1 MSESS
6 EEDTG
11 YKPGEKV
18 DIKTLVNQD
27 NEDESLRKY
36 KESLLGNVND
46 IYAPK
51 DDPRR
56 VVIIELKI
64 IFQDRPNGDVVYN
77 LEDKNGLEKLKNDP
91 FTIKE
96 GAGYRI
102 QVKFRVQHEI
112 VSGLKY
118 ENKVYKG
125 IIRAAVERE
134 MLGSFGPQKEPHTV
148 AYPRRGWEE
157 APSGTLARGKYKAKS
172 RYYDDDKQCH
182 LKYDYC
188 FEIKKEWD

>member
-18 DIKTLVNQD
+18 DINTLVNQD

-56 VVIIELKI
+56 VVILELKI
-64 IFQDRPNGDVVYN
+64 MFQDRPNGDVVYN
-77 LEDKNGLEKLKNDP
+77 LEDPKGLQKLKTEP

-96 GAGYRI
+96 SAGYRI

-125 IIRAAVERE
+125 IIR
-134 MLGSFGPQKEPHTV
+134 G
-148 AYPRRGWEE
+148 
-157 APSGTLARGKYKAKS
+157 
-172 RYYDDDKQCH
+172 
-182 LKYDYC
+182 
-188 FEIKKEWD
+188 II

>member
-1 MSESS
+1 
-6 EEDTG
+6 
-11 YKPGEKV
+11 
-18 DIKTLVNQD
+18 
-27 NEDESLRKY
+27 
-36 KESLLGNVND
+36 
-46 IYAPK
+46 
-51 DDPRR
+51 
-56 VVIIELKI
+56 VVILELKI

-77 LEDKNGLEKLKNDP
+77 LEDKNGLEKLKSTA

-96 GAGYRI
+96 GCGYKI

-134 MLGSFGPQKEPHTV
+134 MLGSFGPQKTPHIVTF
-148 AYPRRGWEE
+148 PRRGWEE

-172 RYYDDDKQCH
+172 RYYDDDKQNH
-182 LKYDYC
+182 LKYEYC